1 MAAKTD
7 PDRDGS
13 SMPSA
18 PLGASQQL
26 AGERELWERF
36 AKDRDP
42 AIREELVRR
51 YLPFAK
57 NLALRYRGASES
69 FDDLLQVASL
79 GLVNAIDRFDPD
91 RGAPFTPF
99 ASPPILGELKRHF
112 RDRVWTVRVPR
123 GLHDRMAEVDKTVTE
138 LTKKLQRSPSVGE
151 IAERLG
157 LEQTDVL
164 EVMEANHNRRP
175 LSLDRPAGAEDSD
188 EAPPSEWVGEE
199 DERFELVEGR
209 IALDAALPYL
219 EVRSGHWLLDR
230 SSRPHR
236 SPRLLDGATQERIC
250 EWRRRTGWGPRLVA
264 GSGPALGIS
273 CTWTPRV
280 MRALSAPGTRSP
292 EIARNARAGGWTR
305 PPASALTS
313 ATRSSMTV
321 RAWPTSSCIPTS
333 GPPPSPPSSSELWSS
348 SARTGLSPSA

>member
-13 SMPSA
+13 AVPST

-36 AKDRDP
+36 TRDRDP
-42 AIREELVRR
+42 AVREELVRR
-51 YLPFAK
+51 NMAFAK
-57 NLALRYRGASES
+57 RLALRYRGASES
-69 FDDLLQVASL
+69 FDDLLQVANL
-79 GLVNAIDRFDPD
+79 GLLNAVDRFDPE
-91 RGAPFTPF
+91 RGIPFTAF
-99 ASPPILGELKRHF
+99 ASPTILGELKRHF

-123 GLHDRMAEVDKTVTE
+123 GLHDRMAEVDKAITE

-151 IAERLG
+151 IAERLE

-219 EVRSGHWLLDR
+219 EERERVVL
-230 SSRPHR
+230 
-236 SPRLLDGATQERIC
+236 RLRFVEDMTQSQIAERIGHSQMHVS
-250 EWRRRTGWGPRLVA
+250 RILRRTLERIRTEVA
-264 GSGPALGIS
+264 EQ
-273 CTWTPRV
+273 
-280 MRALSAPGTRSP
+280 SAAAESDG
-292 EIARNARAGGWTR
+292 
-305 PPASALTS
+305 
-313 ATRSSMTV
+313 
-321 RAWPTSSCIPTS
+321 
-333 GPPPSPPSSSELWSS
+333 
-348 SARTGLSPSA
+348 